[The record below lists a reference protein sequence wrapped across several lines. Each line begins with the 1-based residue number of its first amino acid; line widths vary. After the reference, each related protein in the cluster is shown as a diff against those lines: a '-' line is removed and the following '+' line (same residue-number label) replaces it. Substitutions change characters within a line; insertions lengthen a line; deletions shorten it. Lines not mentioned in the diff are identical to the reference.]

1 MRAVVFDRPGN
12 ESVLRVGEAPAPEL
26 GPGGLPIRVAAARV
40 NRADLLQRVVCVL
53 NIRPS

>member
-1 MRAVVFDRPGN
+1 MRAVVFDRPGD